1 MAHQAH
7 NRVLDDG
14 LLLNERA
21 TGTTQNADIVG
32 ATSGGTALVIDLQRQ
47 ARQFAGLTSA
57 TNDTSPASYGKFDV
71 VIDWT
76 SCESGTGQIYYLRIE
91 GNKTDSTFA
100 STNFRLI
107 EKPFGVAGVGGIGQP
122 YATPARGR
130 VVLTMDNVVL
140 DNSAGVTVSDS
151 VAYSCC
157 RYIRVVVFCSNVSHT
172 TGLAYKAWLVP
183 QR

>member
-14 LLLNERA
+14 LLLNDRG

-47 ARQFAGLTSA
+47 ARQYASLTGA
-57 TNDTSPASYGKFDV
+57 TNDTSPASYAKFDV
-71 VIDWT
+71 VVDWT
-76 SCESGTGQIYYLRIE
+76 SCESGTGQIYYLRVE

-100 STNFRLI
+100 GTNFRLI
-107 EKPFGVAGVGGIGQP
+107 EKNFGVAAGINQP
-122 YATPARGR
+122 YSTPARGR
-130 VVLTMDNVVL
+130 VVLSMDNVVV
-140 DNSAGVTVSDS
+140 DNSGGVTVADS

-157 RYIRVVVFCSNVSHT
+157 RYIRMVVFCSNVSHT
-172 TGLAYKAWLVP
+172 TGLVYKAWLVP
-183 QR
+183 KR